1 MKVKNNP
8 SLSDYSYRTVEPAGC
23 RTIAKLPFLTGDRK
37 LLVQY
42 NRSEIKILKKILFI
56 FNYSLKQTPKCMTKL
71 FINRVAVSF
80 PHEREIRF
88 YDIFDKSV
96 NLSKTIS
103 LLAIGI

>member
-1 MKVKNNP
+1 
-8 SLSDYSYRTVEPAGC
+8 
-23 RTIAKLPFLTGDRK
+23 
-37 LLVQY
+37 
-42 NRSEIKILKKILFI
+42 
-56 FNYSLKQTPKCMTKL
+56 MTKL

-88 YDIFDKSV
+88 YDIFDKFV